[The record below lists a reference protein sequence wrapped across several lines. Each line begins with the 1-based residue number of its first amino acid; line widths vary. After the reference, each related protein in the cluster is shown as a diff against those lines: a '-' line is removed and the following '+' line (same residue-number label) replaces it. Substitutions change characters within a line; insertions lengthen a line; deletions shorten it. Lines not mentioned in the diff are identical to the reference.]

1 MGLKIN
7 IGCGYRFHKD
17 WLNLD
22 LHSHSS
28 GVVACDL
35 TKGIPAKSGAAEV
48 VYAAAVLEHIR
59 PADVPGFL
67 AECHRVLTKDG
78 VIRLAVPDFEQQAK
92 VYLDTLVRI
101 DQGDYSAISDRDW
114 MILEMLDQSIR
125 EKSGGE
131 MLRFLLQ
138 ENIPNR
144 DFILQR
150 IGVEGS
156 DLLDQISKNR
166 SSWLEV
172 PFNGPK
178 KTQVPFGK
186 LGRILLKWL
195 LNSDNL
201 EKDLQALEIGRFRLM
216 SGEVHQW
223 AYDKYSLE
231 RVFTNAGFSQVAKCE
246 HGKSRIP
253 DWESYHL
260 EVGETGL
267 VEKPDLL
274 VMEAVK

>member
-1 MGLKIN
+1 MGIKIN
-7 IGCGYRFHKD
+7 IGCGYRFHPD

-22 LHSHSS
+22 LHAHSPR
-28 GVVACDL
+28 VVACDL
-35 TKGIPAKSGAAEV
+35 TKGIPVKSGDGDA

-59 PADVPGFL
+59 PLDVPNFL
-67 AECHRVLTKDG
+67 AECSRVLKKG
-78 VIRLAVPDFEQQAK
+78 GIIRLAVPDFEQQVR
-92 VYLDTLVRI
+92 VYLDTLARM
-101 DQGDYSAISDRDW
+101 DQGDRSAMSDRDW

-131 MLRFLLQ
+131 MLRFLLR
-138 ENIPNR
+138 ENIPNTE
-144 DFILQR
+144 FILQR

-166 SSWLEV
+166 KSWQESPLDV
-172 PFNGPK
+172 SN

-186 LGRILLKWL
+186 IGRMLVKWL
-195 LNSDNL
+195 LKSDNL
-201 EKDLQALEIGRFRLM
+201 EKDLQALEIGRFRLL

-223 AYDKYSLE
+223 AYDRYSLE
-231 RVFTNAGFSQVAKCE
+231 QVFKNAGFSQIARCE

-253 DWESYHL
+253 NWESYHL
-260 EVGETGL
+260 EVSDSGII
-267 VEKPDLL
+267 EKPDLL

>member
-1 MGLKIN
+1 MGIKIN

-22 LHSHSS
+22 LHAHSP

-35 TKGIPAKSGAAEV
+35 TKGIPVKSGDGDA

-59 PADVPGFL
+59 PQNVPSFL
-67 AECHRVLTKDG
+67 AECNRVLMKGG
-78 VIRLAVPDFEQQAK
+78 VIRLAVPDFEQQVR
-92 VYLDTLVRI
+92 VYLDTLARM
-101 DQGDYSAISDRDW
+101 DQGDCSATSDRDW

-131 MLRFLLQ
+131 MLRFLLR
-138 ENIPNR
+138 ENIPNTE
-144 DFILQR
+144 FILQR
-150 IGVEGS
+150 IGVEGA

-166 SSWLEV
+166 KSWQESPLDV
-172 PFNGPK
+172 PN

-186 LGRILLKWL
+186 IGRMLVKWL
-195 LNSDNL
+195 LKSDNL
-201 EKDLQALEIGRFRLM
+201 EKDLQALEIGRFRLL

-223 AYDKYSLE
+223 AYDSYSLK
-231 RVFTNAGFSQVAKCE
+231 RVFENAGFSQIAKCD
-246 HGKSRIP
+246 HGQSRIS
-253 DWESYHL
+253 DWKSYHL
-260 EVGETGL
+260 EVSDSGII
-267 VEKPDLL
+267 EKPDLL

>member
-1 MGLKIN
+1 MGIKIN

-22 LHSHSS
+22 LHAHSP

-35 TKGIPAKSGAAEV
+35 TKGVPVKSGDGDA

-59 PADVPGFL
+59 PQNVPSFL
-67 AECHRVLTKDG
+67 AECNRVLMKGG
-78 VIRLAVPDFEQQAK
+78 VIRLAVPDFEQQVR
-92 VYLDTLVRI
+92 VYLDTLARM
-101 DQGDYSAISDRDW
+101 DQGDRSAMSDRDW

-131 MLRFLLQ
+131 MLRFLLR
-138 ENIPNR
+138 ENIPNTE
-144 DFILQR
+144 FILQR

-166 SSWLEV
+166 KSWQESPLDV
-172 PFNGPK
+172 SN

-186 LGRILLKWL
+186 IGRMLVKWL
-195 LNSDNL
+195 LKSDNL
-201 EKDLQALEIGRFRLM
+201 EKDLQALEIGRFRLL

-223 AYDKYSLE
+223 AYDRYSLE
-231 RVFTNAGFSQVAKCE
+231 QVFKNAGFSQIARCE

-253 DWESYHL
+253 NWESYHL
-260 EVGETGL
+260 VVSDSGII
-267 VEKPDLL
+267 EKPDLL

>member
-1 MGLKIN
+1 MGIKIN

-22 LHSHSS
+22 LHAHSP

-35 TKGIPAKSGAAEV
+35 TKGVPVKSGDGDA

-59 PADVPGFL
+59 PQNVPSFL
-67 AECHRVLTKDG
+67 AECNRVLMKGG
-78 VIRLAVPDFEQQAK
+78 VIRLAVPDFEQQVR
-92 VYLDTLVRI
+92 VYLDTLARM
-101 DQGDYSAISDRDW
+101 DQGDCSAMSDRDW

-131 MLRFLLQ
+131 MLRFLLR
-138 ENIPNR
+138 ENIPNTE
-144 DFILQR
+144 FILKR

-166 SSWLEV
+166 KSWQEYPV
-172 PFNGPK
+172 DISN

-186 LGRILLKWL
+186 IGRMLVKWL
-195 LNSDNL
+195 LKSDNL
-201 EKDLQALEIGRFRLM
+201 EKDLQALEIGRFRLL

-223 AYDKYSLE
+223 AYDRYSLE
-231 RVFTNAGFSQVAKCE
+231 QVFKNAGFSQIARCE
-246 HGKSRIP
+246 HGKSRIQN
-253 DWESYHL
+253 WESYHL
-260 EVGETGL
+260 EVSDSGII
-267 VEKPDLL
+267 EKPDLL

>member
-1 MGLKIN
+1 MGIKIN

-22 LHSHSS
+22 LHAHSP

-35 TKGIPAKSGAAEV
+35 TKGVPVKSGDGDA

-59 PADVPGFL
+59 PQNVPSFL
-67 AECHRVLTKDG
+67 AECNRVLMKGG
-78 VIRLAVPDFEQQAK
+78 VIRLAVPDFEQQVR
-92 VYLDTLVRI
+92 VYLDTLARM
-101 DQGDYSAISDRDW
+101 DQGDRSAMSDRDW

-131 MLRFLLQ
+131 MLRFLLR
-138 ENIPNR
+138 ENIPNTE
-144 DFILQR
+144 FILQR

-166 SSWLEV
+166 KSWQESPLDV
-172 PFNGPK
+172 SN

-186 LGRILLKWL
+186 IGRMLVKWL
-195 LNSDNL
+195 LKSDNL
-201 EKDLQALEIGRFRLM
+201 EKDLQALEIGRFRLL

-223 AYDKYSLE
+223 AYDRYSLE
-231 RVFTNAGFSQVAKCE
+231 QVFENAGFSQIARCE
-246 HGKSRIP
+246 HGKSRIQN
-253 DWESYHL
+253 WESYHL
-260 EVGETGL
+260 EVSDSGII
-267 VEKPDLL
+267 EKPDLL

>member
-1 MGLKIN
+1 MGIKIN
-7 IGCGYRFHKD
+7 IGCGYRFHPD

-22 LHSHSS
+22 LHAHSP

-35 TKGIPAKSGAAEV
+35 TKGIPVKSGDGDA

-59 PADVPGFL
+59 PLDVPIFL
-67 AECHRVLTKDG
+67 AECSRVLKKG
-78 VIRLAVPDFEQQAK
+78 GIIRLAVPDFEQQ
-92 VYLDTLVRI
+92 VRI
-101 DQGDYSAISDRDW
+101 YLNTLARLDQENRTAMNDRDW

-131 MLRFLLQ
+131 MLRFLLR

-166 SSWLEV
+166 ESWKNAHSD
-172 PFNGPK
+172 PPNHSP
-178 KTQVPFGK
+178 VPFGK
-186 LGRILLKWL
+186 IGSMLLKWL
-195 LNSDNL
+195 LKSENL
-201 EKDLQALEIGRFRLM
+201 DKDLQALEIGRFRLL

-223 AYDKYSLE
+223 AYDTYSLK
-231 RVFTNAGFSQVAKCE
+231 RVFENAGFSQISKCD
-246 HGKSRIP
+246 HGQSRIP
-253 DWESYHL
+253 EWESYHL
-260 EVGETGL
+260 EVSESGV